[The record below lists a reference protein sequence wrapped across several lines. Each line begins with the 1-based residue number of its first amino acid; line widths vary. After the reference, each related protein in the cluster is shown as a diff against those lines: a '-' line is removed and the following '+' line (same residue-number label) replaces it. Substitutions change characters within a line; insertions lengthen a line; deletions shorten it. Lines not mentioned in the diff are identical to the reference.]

1 VVKIEALGSEHS
13 RVVVS
18 YTVTAFGEHAASLVA
33 AFSAEAY
40 AAKMRD
46 WQQQIVAHLDGRK
59 LP

>member
-1 VVKIEALGSEHS
+1 VVKIEPLGAERS

-33 AFSAEAY
+33 AFSEEAY

-46 WQQQIVAHLDGRK
+46 WQKQISAYLESRE
-59 LP
+59 

>member
-1 VVKIEALGSEHS
+1 
-13 RVVVS
+13 
-18 YTVTAFGEHAASLVA
+18 VA

-46 WQQQIVAHLDGRK
+46 WQQQIVAHLEGRK